1 MTAMLRLRRNC
12 AAMKMRPSSP
22 GIANVATAAS
32 PAFFICRW
40 RTRACGGL
48 SPRRTAGGAVTFR
61 TPITYKSLRTSFARA
76 PLWLRSSG
84 KERRFVME
92 NRTTVLYVDDNPK
105 SSRLLTS
112 VLEECGFR
120 VITKN
125 DPVEALALCKRTYFD
140 LALLDYEMPLMSG
153 SQLAREIKFLV
164 PDVPVVLISGRA
176 ALPATELTF
185 VDAHFGFGSALDD
198 LLWTMRILVRPK
210 VAVADHHHH
219 ADPREV
225 TQWADS
231 T

>member
-1 MTAMLRLRRNC
+1 
-12 AAMKMRPSSP
+12 
-22 GIANVATAAS
+22 
-32 PAFFICRW
+32 
-40 RTRACGGL
+40 
-48 SPRRTAGGAVTFR
+48 
-61 TPITYKSLRTSFARA
+61 
-76 PLWLRSSG
+76 
-84 KERRFVME
+84 ME
-92 NRTTVLYVDDNPK
+92 NRTTIFYVDDNPK

-112 VLEECGFR
+112 VLEQSGFR

-125 DPVEALALCKRTYFD
+125 DPIEALALCKRTYFD
-140 LALLDYEMPLMSG
+140 LALIDYEMPMMSG

-185 VDAHFGFGSALDD
+185 VDAHFGFGTALDD

-210 VAVADHHHH
+210 VAIADHHHANRRH
-219 ADPREV
+219 ADPREM